1 MSFFN
6 NKFFISF
13 LILTVA
19 IYGLSVKT
27 AQAGG
32 FVGDVFK
39 IVVVIAITVVVA
51 SLTSG
56 LGAALVGAIPSA
68 TSGAILAGAIV
79 GGLVGAAVGASWA
92 TQCVAP
98 NNPLGQGP
106 ISMCG
111 GGSSSQ
117 WQGAAGSPILQDQ
130 TATPIVNSDK
140 TGTCTTG
147 FTLNYTVT
155 DAYKAGIYR
164 DGASIYQS
172 GFLGDERVSHPMVS
186 YDEYGN
192 LEFPSDCTPDETLAY
207 DSDGNPIYDYKY
219 DSDGNLISKKQR
231 VNVLT
236 CTKKE
241 YYSWPS
247 PHNYSFSYTD
257 SGLAPNK
264 DYKYEL
270 VLMDLNGK
278 QYRYPQLNA
287 YSECIKLDL
296 KVNDTDGPDT
306 VKVASNY
313 ATLNWITEGALSCSA
328 SGDWSGSKGPATGRE
343 ELGRI
348 ARGTSNPGL
357 GKTYNYSMTCNYP
370 KDKTLSDSVSVTVF
384 KYPECDFSA
393 DPAVIEV
400 LPATSTLSWDCRYYG
415 GTPDEGSDSCSI
427 NQGIGSVSPLND
439 SVSVRP
445 SQETTYTLT
454 CSTIDKT
461 SDYFLTSRLI
471 SAVK

>member
-92 TQCVAP
+92 TQCVEP

-106 ISMCG
+106 VSMCG

-117 WQGAAGSPILQDQ
+117 WQGAAGSPILQNQ
-130 TATPIVNSDK
+130 TATPIINSDK

-155 DAYKAGIYR
+155 DAYRAGIYR
-164 DGASIYQS
+164 DGAQIYQS

-192 LEFPSDCTPDETLAY
+192 LEFPSDCTPDETLA
-207 DSDGNPIYDYKY
+207 Y

-270 VLMDLNGK
+270 VLMDLNAK
-278 QYRYPQLNA
+278 QFRYPPINA

-357 GKTYNYSMTCNYP
+357 GKTYNYSMSCNYP

-384 KYPECDFSA
+384 KYPECNFSA

-415 GTPDEGSDSCSI
+415 GTTDEGSDSCSI
-427 NQGIGSVSPLND
+427 DRGIGSVSPLND

-461 SDYFLTSRLI
+461 SNYQAS
-471 SAVK
+471 VKIGAQ

>member
-1 MSFFN
+1 MKTRTP
-6 NKFFISF
+6 NKFFILF
-13 LILTVA
+13 LCFAVLVYCVWPQPAYAWSLKKFWKSISQIVTVVIITVA
-19 IYGLSVKT
+19 
-27 AQAGG
+27 
-32 FVGDVFK
+32 
-39 IVVVIAITVVVA
+39 VA
-51 SLTSG
+51 ALTGG
-56 LGAALVGAIPSA
+56 LGAALGGALIS
-68 TSGAILAGAIV
+68 SGTGAMIGAIV
-79 GGLVGAAVGASWA
+79 GGLVGAAVGVSWA

-98 NNPLGQGP
+98 SNPLGQGP

-117 WQGAAGSPILQDQ
+117 WQGAAGSPILQNQ

-172 GFLGDERVSHPMVS
+172 GFLGDERVSHHPVS
-186 YDEYGN
+186 YWGN
-192 LEFPSDCTPDETLAY
+192 GKILFFPDCTPDETLAY
-207 DSDGNPIYDYKY
+207 DLDGKPVYDYKY
-219 DSDGNLISKKQR
+219 DSHGNLISKKQR
-231 VNVLT
+231 VNVFT

-287 YSECIKLDL
+287 YTECIKLDL
-296 KVNDTDGPDT
+296 KVNGTDGPDT

-357 GKTYNYSMTCNYP
+357 GKTYNYSMSCNYP

-384 KYPECDFSA
+384 KYPECNFSA

-415 GTPDEGSDSCSI
+415 GAPDEGSDSRI
-427 NQGIGSVSPLND
+427 
-439 SVSVRP
+439 
-445 SQETTYTLT
+445 E
-454 CSTIDKT
+454 
-461 SDYFLTSRLI
+461 
-471 SAVK
+471 